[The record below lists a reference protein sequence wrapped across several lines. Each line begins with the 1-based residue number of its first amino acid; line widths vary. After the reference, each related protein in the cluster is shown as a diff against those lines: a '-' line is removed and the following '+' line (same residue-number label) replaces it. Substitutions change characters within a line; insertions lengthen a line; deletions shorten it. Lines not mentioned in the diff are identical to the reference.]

1 MDKRD
6 IRKSVRFAIAAIP
19 HYVRRQKSDGLAL
32 AIMLHPVVRA
42 ARVVALFSPLP
53 DEPQISE
60 IIELMARE
68 RVVLLPR
75 VEGDV
80 MRFYPFS
87 PKAMSKGA
95 YGIMEPKD
103 GEPFSPGEID
113 VMVVPGAA
121 FTACGKRM
129 GRGKG
134 FYDKYM
140 SQDGF
145 RAYKIG
151 VCYTEQILPSLPCEP
166 HDVSMDEVVYK

>member
-1 MDKRD
+1 MDKRE
-6 IRKSVRFAIAAIP
+6 IRKSVRFAVAAIP
-19 HYVRRQKSDGLAL
+19 HYIRRQKSDRLAL

-87 PKAMSKGA
+87 PKAMSRGA
-95 YGIMEPKD
+95 YGIMEPMD
-103 GEPFSPGEID
+103 GEPFSLCEID
-113 VMVVPGAA
+113 VMVVPGVA
-121 FTACGKRM
+121 FTTDGKRM

-145 RAYKIG
+145 RAHKIG
-151 VCYTEQILPSLPCEP
+151 VCYAEQILQSLPCEP
-166 HDVSMDEVVYK
+166 HDISMDEVIYK

>member
-1 MDKRD
+1 
-6 IRKSVRFAIAAIP
+6 
-19 HYVRRQKSDGLAL
+19 
-32 AIMLHPVVRA
+32 MLHPVVRA

-68 RVVLLPR
+68 RGVLLPR

-113 VMVVPGAA
+113 VMVVPGVA

-134 FYDKYM
+134 FYDKFL
-140 SQDGF
+140 SQLSE
-145 RAYKIG
+145 YKNSINLKVCG
-151 VCYTEQILPSLPCEP
+151 VSYSVQITKDFPVEETDYKMEYLLCEYGITKV
-166 HDVSMDEVVYK
+166 HE